1 MTPGNEEGFKHW
13 LEDIEAKSW
22 KMSKSLIGKE
32 LKIGD
37 SRQVKQQSQRQRSIK
52 VPGWFW
58 LQQEI
63 WND

>member
-13 LEDIEAKSW
+13 VEDIEARSW

-37 SRQVKQQSQRQRSIK
+37 SRQVKQQSQR
-52 VPGWFW
+52 
-58 LQQEI
+58 
-63 WND
+63 